1 MSHPVPLP
9 DRWGPVSQAFH
20 WISALLL
27 VAIAGIGLVMEDLPN
42 NPDKIRI
49 YALHKSLG
57 LTLLAIVLLRLLWRW
72 TRPVPA
78 DVPGLSPWIRRAA
91 AGVHWGLYAMML
103 AMPLSGWLLNSAEG
117 YPLQWFRLFNLPAL
131 AARGEELADLA
142 HDLHELG
149 FWVLLALVAG
159 HVLAALF
166 HHFFLGDGTLRRML
180 PGRRRVST
188 ESTP

>member
-1 MSHPVPLP
+1 MSASVEPF

-27 VAIAGIGLVMEDLPN
+27 VCIAAIGLVMGDLPN

-57 LTLLAIVLLRLLWRW
+57 LTLLGIVVLRLLWRW

-78 DVPGLSPWIRRAA
+78 DLPGLSIWVRRAA
-91 AGVHWGLYAMML
+91 STVHWGLYAMML

-117 YPLQWFRLFNLPAL
+117 YPLQWFKLFNLPAL
-131 AARGEELADLA
+131 APRSEDLADLA
-142 HDLHELG
+142 EDIHENG
-149 FWVLLALVAG
+149 FWILAALVAG

-166 HHFFLGDGTLRRML
+166 HHFFLGDRTLHRML
-180 PGRRRVST
+180 PGRRRIP